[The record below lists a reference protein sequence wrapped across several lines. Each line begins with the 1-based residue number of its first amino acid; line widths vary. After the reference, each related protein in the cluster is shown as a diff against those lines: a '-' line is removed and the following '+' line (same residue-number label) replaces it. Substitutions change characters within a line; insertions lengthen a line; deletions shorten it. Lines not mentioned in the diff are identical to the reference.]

1 VSQSSPEVWRMPL
14 LLAGATLLGL
24 LIALTG
30 GEQPWRA
37 VVWALLSLPLLIG
50 GAAYTGVWPKWRRT
64 DGIE

>member
-1 VSQSSPEVWRMPL
+1 MPL

-37 VVWALLSLPLLIG
+37 IAWALLSIPLLVG
-50 GAAYTGVWPKWRRT
+50 GAAYTGVWPKRWRTGGMGRRR
-64 DGIE
+64 